1 MLPLGAWRKLPFFRK
16 RGRLLWKEPHIHT
29 WGLATG
35 RSRETIQEV
44 ARDCVELW
52 VVSRTGVRTPGKS
65 AGAPISFSFFFWRKL
80 QAPKPYAWETLL
92 TRVSRGGVS
101 PASDGS
107 QTKSL
112 TEYALATNHA
122 LMAHATHYVL
132 RDCQPGKKDLRGSG
146 RPESGAGATAL
157 SEQGRWAVALKKP
170 KLQREE
176 QTASAL
182 LS

>member
-1 MLPLGAWRKLPFFRK
+1 MLPLGVWGKLSFFRK
-16 RGRLLWKEPHIHT
+16 WGQLLWKEPHIHT

-35 RSRETIQEV
+35 RPRETIQEV

-52 VVSRTGVRTPGKS
+52 VVSRTGVQTPGKS
-65 AGAPISFSFFFWRKL
+65 AGAPISFFWRKL
-80 QAPKPYAWETLL
+80 QAPKPYAWKTLL
-92 TRVSRGGVS
+92 TRVSRGVS
-101 PASDGS
+101 PAIDGS

-112 TEYALATNHA
+112 TEYALATNHG
-122 LMAHATHYVL
+122 LNGTCYPYVL

-182 LS
+182 LT

>member
-1 MLPLGAWRKLPFFRK
+1 MEQ
-16 RGRLLWKEPHIHT
+16 LLWKEPHIHT

-35 RSRETIQEV
+35 RPRETIQEV
-44 ARDCVELW
+44 ARGCVELW
-52 VVSRTGVRTPGKS
+52 VVSGTGARTPGKS
-65 AGAPISFSFFFWRKL
+65 AGAPISSCPHAAQSPPGWRKL

-92 TRVSRGGVS
+92 TRASRGVS

-112 TEYALATNHA
+112 TEYALATNHG
-122 LMAHATHYVL
+122 LNGTCYPYVL
-132 RDCQPGKKDLRGSG
+132 RDCQPGKKDLLGSG

-157 SEQGRWAVALKKP
+157 IEQGRWAVALKKP

>member
-1 MLPLGAWRKLPFFRK
+1 MCEHLGSQLEHLFLFFLEK
-16 RGRLLWKEPHIHT
+16 I
-29 WGLATG
+29 TG
-35 RSRETIQEV
+35 SKTICLG
-44 ARDCVELW
+44 D
-52 VVSRTGVRTPGKS
+52 SPDPSIKG
-65 AGAPISFSFFFWRKL
+65 
-80 QAPKPYAWETLL
+80 
-92 TRVSRGGVS
+92 GGVS